1 MTKTMTL
8 EEMKMVSGG
17 TFMGGLVKLV
27 GGATGG
33 KRYFDIGDRVVDIL
47 MWKHGTVTDRSW
59 DYGRCLMFYTVAYDD
74 GTKDSSIPEDILQ
87 AE

>member
-17 TFMGGLVKLV
+17 TLMGGLAELV
-27 GGATGG
+27 GGATDG

-59 DYGRCLMFYTVAYDD
+59 DYGHDVMFYTVLL
-74 GTKDSSIPEDILQ
+74 KILYT
-87 AE
+87 